1 MAEHPPEPRS
11 GNISLGGIPWLARMI
26 DKARLEAA
34 GTIDVLD
41 LEYPCPMDRSLLSQ
55 LGLDGK
61 TFQQIAVSADSD
73 EAILAELKSRGVPVA

>member
-1 MAEHPPEPRS
+1 
-11 GNISLGGIPWLARMI
+11 MI